1 MKKSG
6 EDNGQTDQDN
16 LKFALGGSAL
26 AMAGF
31 ALAANENDNTKPDNA
46 EIQQSEQEPEPREE
60 SSSHNHNH
68 DSNDA
73 LAANQSHSEAAAEA
87 ENNIV
92 MEESDNVNVAD
103 VTEDVAIEDYTDDV
117 VIEDFIPD
125 DMPTVS
131 VESDFYP
138 DGVIDEFELVNT
150 GHGLID
156 EGQVASEVFINDG
169 MIPDSEILIADQF
182 SDYQTGDST
191 GDIETFN
198 EIV

>member
-6 EDNGQTDQDN
+6 EDKGQTDQDK

-31 ALAANENDNTKPDNA
+31 ALAANENDNAKLDNDDN
-46 EIQQSEQEPEPREE
+46 QQSEQEPDPREE
-60 SSSHNHNH
+60 PSSHNHN
-68 DSNDA
+68 SNDA
-73 LAANQSHSEAAAEA
+73 LAANQPHSEAAAET
-87 ENNIV
+87 ETIIV
-92 MEESDNVNVAD
+92 VEESDNVTVAD
-103 VTEDVAIEDYTDDV
+103 VTEDV
-117 VIEDFIPD
+117 VIEDLISD

-131 VESDFYP
+131 VESDINP

-156 EGQVASEVFINDG
+156 EGQVASDVFISDG

-182 SDYQTGDST
+182 SDYQAEDST

>member
-6 EDNGQTDQDN
+6 EDKGQTDQDK

-31 ALAANENDNTKPDNA
+31 ALAANENDNAKLDND
-46 EIQQSEQEPEPREE
+46 ENQQIEQEPDSREE
-60 SSSHNHNH
+60 SSSHNHN
-68 DSNDA
+68 SNDA
-73 LAANQSHSEAAAEA
+73 LAANQPHSEAAAET
-87 ENNIV
+87 ETIIV
-92 MEESDNVNVAD
+92 VEESDNVTVAD
-103 VTEDVAIEDYTDDV
+103 VTEDVVIENIAEDV
-117 VIEDFIPD
+117 VIEDLIPD

-156 EGQVASEVFINDG
+156 EGQVASDVFISDG

-182 SDYQTGDST
+182 SDYQAKDST

>member
-6 EDNGQTDQDN
+6 EDKGQTDQDN
-16 LKFALGGSAL
+16 LKFALAGSAL

-46 EIQQSEQEPEPREE
+46 ETQQSEQEPEPREE
-60 SSSHNHNH
+60 SSSHNHN
-68 DSNDA
+68 SNDA
-73 LAANQSHSEAAAEA
+73 LAANQPHSEAAAET
-87 ENNIV
+87 ENIIV
-92 MEESDNVNVAD
+92 VEESDNVTVAD

-117 VIEDFIPD
+117 VIEDFISD

-156 EGQVASEVFINDG
+156 EGQVASDVFINDG